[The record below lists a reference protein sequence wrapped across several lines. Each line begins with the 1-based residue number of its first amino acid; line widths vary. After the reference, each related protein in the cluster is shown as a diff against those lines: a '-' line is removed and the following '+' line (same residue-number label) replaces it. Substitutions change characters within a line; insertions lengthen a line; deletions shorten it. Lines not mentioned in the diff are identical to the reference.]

1 MRRAYVHL
9 ILEAFQPWRELK
21 ANSALGPLAVLHNHI
36 LGDEG
41 DRCGPANELVLF
53 RARLWRDEREVR
65 SAVGRGHGYETPV
78 RLNAR
83 VKNQLKP
90 KLIEVKVQAEVEIAN
105 VNGHRLQ
112 AQVRILPVQTDC

>member
-65 SAVGRGHGYETPV
+65 SAGGRGHGYETPV
-78 RLNAR
+78 
-83 VKNQLKP
+83 